1 VKLNNIDRQ
10 QLIDL
15 ITSFHRVSALVVGD
29 VCLDRYIFGEPIRL
43 SREAPVPVL
52 EWRREYA
59 LPGAASNPALNL
71 ASLGAQVSLVGVV
84 GDDSAAVELRE
95 LLDKHGVD
103 SSHLVSSPERRTT
116 EKTRI
121 LAEGLLS
128 LPQQVAR
135 VDKVDREPL
144 RSHQISDLNKNIKNK
159 ASEADVILVSD
170 YRVGVVNPE
179 VISSCLEASQY
190 LDIPILVDS
199 QGELSRF
206 KGYKCIRCNR
216 REAERSL
223 GHKLE
228 TEADFEYVLPQ
239 AAKYLECDWLV
250 VTRDSNGIS
259 AYSQDTG
266 YVHVPGEKVTVV
278 DVVGA
283 GDTVIAVLALVMALG
298 GDVATASFLANKAAS
313 LVVQKLGNACVSQ
326 HDLLQSLR

>member
-1 VKLNNIDRQ
+1 MKLNNIDRQ

-15 ITSFHRVSALVVGD
+15 IASFHRVSALVVGD
-29 VCLDRYIFGEPIRL
+29 VCLDRYIFGEPTRL

-71 ASLGAQVSLVGVV
+71 ASLGAQVSLIGVV

-144 RSHQISDLNKNIKNK
+144 RSPQISDLNKNIKIK
-159 ASEADVILVSD
+159 LRRQMSYWYPII
-170 YRVGVVNPE
+170 G
-179 VISSCLEASQY
+179 LE
-190 LDIPILVDS
+190 
-199 QGELSRF
+199 
-206 KGYKCIRCNR
+206 
-216 REAERSL
+216 
-223 GHKLE
+223 
-228 TEADFEYVLPQ
+228 
-239 AAKYLECDWLV
+239 
-250 VTRDSNGIS
+250 
-259 AYSQDTG
+259 
-266 YVHVPGEKVTVV
+266 
-278 DVVGA
+278 
-283 GDTVIAVLALVMALG
+283 
-298 GDVATASFLANKAAS
+298 
-313 LVVQKLGNACVSQ
+313 
-326 HDLLQSLR
+326 